1 MLFRELRLI
10 VVDFIKELKLVKM
23 IFKLFLVLLF
33 ILLFFNKVVIMR
45 CLLKK
50 EFFKVILNFCKLDK
64 CIKIF
69 LCVGMEVFLK
79 MMFLRNRFVCLL
91 IYFRYFI
98 FFLKY
103 ILKIL
108 VRILNLFLNFL
119 GLVKIFF
126 WIELKIFKVL

>member
-64 CIKIF
+64 RIKIL
-69 LCVGMEVFLK
+69 LCVEVFLK

-91 IYFRYFI
+91 IYFRYFM